1 MRLKKNSSLLALV
14 AVTFFVYADV
24 VCENVL
30 ALINDQLS
38 HIKATVLL
46 LSFLVLQVFFA
57 AIQSGLSDFFGR
69 KKSLITSL
77 GISFFSLILIV
88 LYLSFFQTSI
98 FLLVSALV
106 LKAVFG
112 NTIPISFASIPDT
125 QDRNLRGGFALASSS
140 YSLAFLTL
148 VSINVFFTTNFPHI
162 LISLIILAVSIVAI
176 VFLFVD
182 PVDKTA
188 HLPEDLA
195 REARKRSLSLYW
207 KLGVREINLLI
218 EELKKDLTGFSL
230 SAYLLWEVSMYTII
244 ISQVELSP
252 NESQQTTLFMM
263 LGYLVGVSLLKLKFF
278 AKISDAKM
286 LLSGYLLSFLSLLA
300 FVPLIVFT
308 RNMNVVLTV
317 CFAVHSVGN
326 AFLSPTVLSILTKNR
341 SRHDQGKILGLV
353 ESVDTIA
360 FLLATVFV
368 MLHAA
373 KGWPLVFLILFSFVS
388 FSMSWIMFPKIRK
401 LERELSENS
410 TLP

>member
-69 KKSLITSL
+69 RKSLITSL

-326 AFLSPTVLSILTKNR
+326 AFLSPTILSILTKNR

>member
-140 YSLAFLTL
+140 YSL
-148 VSINVFFTTNFPHI
+148 S
-162 LISLIILAVSIVAI
+162 
-176 VFLFVD
+176 
-182 PVDKTA
+182 
-188 HLPEDLA
+188 
-195 REARKRSLSLYW
+195 
-207 KLGVREINLLI
+207 LLI
-218 EELKKDLTGFSL
+218 
-230 SAYLLWEVSMYTII
+230 YIYIYV
-244 ISQVELSP
+244 
-252 NESQQTTLFMM
+252 
-263 LGYLVGVSLLKLKFF
+263 
-278 AKISDAKM
+278 
-286 LLSGYLLSFLSLLA
+286 
-300 FVPLIVFT
+300 
-308 RNMNVVLTV
+308 
-317 CFAVHSVGN
+317 
-326 AFLSPTVLSILTKNR
+326 
-341 SRHDQGKILGLV
+341 
-353 ESVDTIA
+353 
-360 FLLATVFV
+360 
-368 MLHAA
+368 
-373 KGWPLVFLILFSFVS
+373 
-388 FSMSWIMFPKIRK
+388 
-401 LERELSENS
+401 
-410 TLP
+410 